1 MPAFQPT
8 PDRHIAC
15 LENVTMT
22 QFGGIMRQGHPMV
35 LKGVAADWPLVRQ
48 ARQSDQAAAGYLKA
62 LDTGKPVP
70 VWIGE
75 PEIRGEFFYGDTPG
89 KLNFRKAPASI
100 STTLDHLLTLVKED
114 NPRSVYIQS
123 LPVADHLPGLLDT
136 HRLDL
141 LPDIPPRIWIGN
153 RLRVQTHYDPVDN
166 VAVLAA
172 GRRRFTLFAPDQTPN
187 LYVGPLEKTVA
198 GAPVSMAAI
207 EQPDFVRFPRLREA
221 LDNAWYADL
230 EPGDGIYI
238 PYMWWHHVQSLT
250 PFNILVNYWWDA
262 EPAHNIDGMDAFI
275 HAVLTLKR
283 LPENKRAIWKTMFDH
298 YVFEMTGDPVAHL
311 AEADKGALG
320 DLTDAEVD
328 MRRRLLLDRLASKW
342 KD

>member
-1 MPAFQPT
+1 MPAFQPA
-8 PDRHIAC
+8 PDRHIAS
-15 LENVTMT
+15 LEAVTAEHLADIVHKG
-22 QFGGIMRQGHPMV
+22 QPVV
-35 LKGVAADWPLVRQ
+35 LKGIAADWPLVRQ
-48 ARQSDQAAAGYLKA
+48 ALQSDQAAADYLKA
-62 LDTGKPVP
+62 LDIGKPVP

-75 PEIRGEFFYGDTPG
+75 PEIKGEFFYGDIPG

-100 STTLDHLLTLVKED
+100 SATVDHLLTLVDDE

-123 LPVADHLPGLLDT
+123 QPVADYLPGLFDA
-136 HRLDL
+136 HCLDL
-141 LPDIPPRIWIGN
+141 LPGIAPRIWIGN
-153 RLRVQTHYDPVDN
+153 RLRVQTHYDPVEN
-166 VAVLAA
+166 IAVLAT

-207 EQPDFVRFPRLREA
+207 EEPDFVRFPRLKTA

-250 PFNILVNYWWDA
+250 PFNILINYWWDA
-262 EPAHNIDGMDAFI
+262 EPAQNAGAMDAFL
-275 HAVLTLKR
+275 HAILTLKR
-283 LPENKRAIWKTMFDH
+283 LPEGRRHIWKTMFDH
-298 YVFEMTGDPVAHL
+298 YVFETHGDPVAHL

-320 DLTDAEVD
+320 PMPDEDIAA
-328 MRRRLLLDRLASKW
+328 RKRHLLDRLQSKW

>member
-1 MPAFQPT
+1 MPAFQPA
-8 PDRHIAC
+8 PDRHIPC
-15 LENVTMT
+15 LEGLTPDRFDDIV
-22 QFGGIMRQGHPMV
+22 RQGQPIV
-35 LKGVAADWPLVRQ
+35 LKGIAVDWPLVRQ
-48 ARQSDQAAAGYLKA
+48 ARQSDRAAADYLKA

-100 STTLDHLLTLVKED
+100 SATLDHLLSLTDED
-114 NPRSVYIQS
+114 NPRSIYIQS
-123 LPVADHLPGLLDT
+123 LPVADHLPALLET
-136 HRLDL
+136 HKLDL
-141 LPDIPPRIWIGN
+141 LPSIDPRIWIGN
-153 RLRVQTHYDPVDN
+153 RLRVQTHYDPVEN
-166 VAVLAA
+166 IAVLAA

-187 LYVGPLEKTVA
+187 LYVGPLERTVA

-207 EQPDFVRFPRLREA
+207 EEPNFVRFPRLREA

-238 PYMWWHHVQSLT
+238 PYMWWHHVQSRA
-250 PFNILVNYWWDA
+250 PFNILVNYWWDN
-262 EPAHNIDGMDAFI
+262 EPAHNTDAMDAFL

-283 LPENKRAIWKTMFDH
+283 LPEGKRAIWKTMFDH
-298 YVFEMTGDPVAHL
+298 YVFEANGDPVAHL

-320 DLTDAEVD
+320 NLTDDEVEA
-328 MRRRLLLDRLASKW
+328 RRRHLLSRLASKW

>member
-1 MPAFQPT
+1 MPVSPPLPDQPV
-8 PDRHIAC
+8 AS
-15 LENVTMT
+15 LENVTAA
-22 QFGGIMRQGHPMV
+22 QFDDIMRLGQPVV
-35 LKGVAADWPLVRQ
+35 LKGIAADWPLVRQ
-48 ARQSDQAAAGYLKA
+48 ARRSDEAAADYLKSF
-62 LDTGKPVP
+62 DTGKPVP

-100 STTLDHLLTLVKED
+100 SATIDHLLRLAHEE

-123 LPVADHLPGLLDT
+123 LPVADHLPDFPDT

-141 LPDIPPRIWIGN
+141 LPGIAPRIWIGN

-166 VAVLAA
+166 IAVLAA

-187 LYVGPLEKTVA
+187 LYVGPLERTVA

-207 EQPDFVRFPRLREA
+207 ENPDFERFPRLKMA

-230 EPGDGIYI
+230 EPGDAIYI

-250 PFNILVNYWWDA
+250 PFNILINYWWDA
-262 EPAHNIDGMDAFI
+262 EPAHNTDAMDAFL

-283 LPENKRAIWKTMFDH
+283 LPEGKRNIWKSMFEH
-298 YVFEMTGDPVAHL
+298 YVFEAHGDPVAHL

-320 DLTDAEVD
+320 PMPDDEIAA
-328 MRRRLLLDRLASKW
+328 RKQHLLARLASRW

>member
-1 MPAFQPT
+1 MPTFQPT

-15 LENVTMT
+15 LE
-22 QFGGIMRQGHPMV
+22 GITADHFADILRQGRPVV
-35 LKGVAADWPLVRQ
+35 LKGIASDWPLVRQ
-48 ARQSDQAAAGYLKA
+48 ARQSDRAVADYLKM

-75 PEIRGEFFYGDTPG
+75 PEIKGEFFYGDTPG

-100 STTLDHLLTLVKED
+100 SATLDHLLSLADED

-123 LPVADHLPGLLDT
+123 LPVADHLPGLMEAN
-136 HRLDL
+136 RLGI
-141 LPDIPPRIWIGN
+141 LPDVSPRIWIGN
-153 RLRVQTHYDPVDN
+153 RVRVQTHYDPVDN
-166 VAVLAA
+166 IAVLAA
-172 GRRRFTLFAPDQTPN
+172 GQRRFTLFAPDQTAN

-207 EQPDFVRFPRLREA
+207 ENPDFERFPRLKMA

-250 PFNILVNYWWDA
+250 PFNILINYWWDA
-262 EPAHNIDGMDAFI
+262 EPAHNADAMDAFL

-283 LPENKRAIWKTMFDH
+283 LPEGKRAIWKTMFDH
-298 YVFEMTGDPVAHL
+298 YVFETDGDPVAHL
-311 AEADKGALG
+311 VEADKGALG
-320 DLTDAEVD
+320 AMSDDEITARKQHLLA
-328 MRRRLLLDRLASKW
+328 RLESKW
-342 KD
+342 RK

>member
-1 MPAFQPT
+1 
-8 PDRHIAC
+8 
-15 LENVTMT
+15 MT
-22 QFGGIMRQGHPMV
+22 AAQFDDILRQGQPVV
-35 LKGVAADWPLVRQ
+35 LKGIAADWPLVRQ

-100 STTLDHLLTLVKED
+100 SATVDHLLSLAHAE

-123 LPVADHLPGLLDT
+123 LPVADHLPGFLET

-141 LPDIPPRIWIGN
+141 LPGIAPRIWIGN

-166 VAVLAA
+166 IAVLAA

-198 GAPVSMAAI
+198 GAPVSMASI
-207 EQPDFVRFPRLREA
+207 EQPDYMRFPRLKAA
-221 LDNAWYADL
+221 LDNAWHADL

-238 PYMWWHHVQSLT
+238 PYMWWHHVRSLT
-250 PFNILVNYWWDA
+250 PFNILVNYWWDT
-262 EPAHNIDGMDAFI
+262 EPAHNADAMDAFL

-298 YVFEMTGDPVAHL
+298 YVFEANGDPVAHL
-311 AEADKGALG
+311 DESDKGALG
-320 DLTDAEVD
+320 PMSDDEVAARKQHLLT
-328 MRRRLLLDRLASKW
+328 RLESKW

>member
-1 MPAFQPT
+1 MPAFQPA
-8 PDRHIAC
+8 PDHHIAC
-15 LENVTMT
+15 IEDVKTARFAEIVREALPV
-22 QFGGIMRQGHPMV
+22 V
-35 LKGVAADWPLVRQ
+35 LKSMASDWPLVRQ
-48 ARQSDQAAAGYLKA
+48 ARQSDQAAVDYLKA
-62 LDTGKPVP
+62 FDSGKPVP

-100 STTLDHLLTLVKED
+100 SATLDHLLTLVNED

-123 LPVADHLPGLLDT
+123 LPVSDHIPGFHDA
-136 HRLDL
+136 HRLDI
-141 LPDIPPRIWIGN
+141 LPGIEPRIWIGN
-153 RLRVQTHYDPVDN
+153 RLRIQTHYDPVDN

-172 GRRRFTLFAPDQTPN
+172 GKRRFTLFAPDQTPN
-187 LYVGPLEKTVA
+187 LYVGPLERTVA

-207 EQPDFVRFPRLREA
+207 ENPDFKRFPRLRTA

-250 PFNILVNYWWDA
+250 SFNILINYWWDA
-262 EPAHNIDGMDAFI
+262 EPSHNADAMDAFI

-283 LPENKRAIWKTMFDH
+283 LPEGKRAIWKTMFDH
-298 YVFEMTGDPVAHL
+298 YVFETDGDPVAHL

-320 DLTDAEVD
+320 SLTDDEVEA
-328 MRRRLLLDRLASKW
+328 RRQHLLSRLASKW

>member
-1 MPAFQPT
+1 MPAFQPA

-15 LENVTMT
+15 IEGVTT
-22 QFGGIMRQGHPMV
+22 ARFAEIVREARPVV
-35 LKGVAADWPLVRQ
+35 LKGTALDWPLVRQ
-48 ARQSDQAAAGYLKA
+48 ARQSDQAAVDYLKA
-62 LDTGKPVP
+62 FDNGKPVP

-100 STTLDHLLTLVKED
+100 SATLDHLLTLADED

-123 LPVADHLPGLLDT
+123 LPITDHLPGLLDAQ
-136 HRLDL
+136 RLDI
-141 LPDIPPRIWIGN
+141 LPGIEPRIWIGN

-172 GRRRFTLFAPDQTPN
+172 GKRRFTLFAPDQTPN
-187 LYVGPLEKTVA
+187 LYVGPLERTVA

-207 EQPDFVRFPRLREA
+207 ENPDFGRFPRLRMA

-238 PYMWWHHVQSLT
+238 PYMWWHHVQSLA
-250 PFNILVNYWWDA
+250 PFNILINYWWAA
-262 EPAHNIDGMDAFI
+262 EPSHNADAMDAFI

-283 LPENKRAIWKTMFDH
+283 LPEDKRAIWKTMFDH
-298 YVFEMTGDPVAHL
+298 YVFETNGDPVAHL
-311 AEADKGALG
+311 VDADKGALG
-320 DLTDAEVD
+320 SLTDDEVAA
-328 MRRRLLLDRLASKW
+328 RRRHLLSRLASKW